1 MRVCKVDVCGVEME
15 CERGYVVCAV
25 TVVVK
30 CEASVCVYVCM
41 IYNFQQL
48 KTLVYQCCYSNPR
61 GLSRRGWSPLKISPP
76 VRP

>member
-1 MRVCKVDVCGVEME
+1 MCGVEME

-41 IYNFQQL
+41 IYNFQQSKL
-48 KTLVYQCCYSNPR
+48 WYASAATLIHEVCHAMDV
-61 GLSRRGWSPLKISPP
+61 PP
-76 VRP
+76 SKSVPWTVRS

>member
-1 MRVCKVDVCGVEME
+1 MCEVCGRVCEGV
-15 CERGYVVCAV
+15 RGGYVVCAV

-48 KTLVYQCCYSNPR
+48 KTLATLIHEVCHAVDGPPSKSV
-61 GLSRRGWSPLKISPP
+61 LP